1 MGPEHSDGYTVQQS
15 RDASAEVRYGLIWD
29 LPLRLFHGVL
39 LMATSAAF
47 VTQWLGDEWFSWH
60 RRAGY
65 VVLVLILFRCV
76 WGFCGPRYAR
86 FSSFIRGPR
95 QVLATATR
103 LSRAS
108 HQSSLGHNP
117 LGAWMIVML
126 LLILGSQALL
136 GLFADDEVS
145 EVGPL
150 VGYVTAHLSHVSAHY
165 HRVLSNF
172 ILAAIALHLA
182 AVMYYQWVLKD
193 DLIRPMISGFKTQ
206 VPPGSAITSQRLW
219 LASAL
224 LLVAAG
230 AVLLLIL
237 SAPAVPDLW

>member
-1 MGPEHSDGYTVQQS
+1 
-15 RDASAEVRYGLIWD
+15 
-29 LPLRLFHGVL
+29 
-39 LMATSAAF
+39 
-47 VTQWLGDEWFSWH
+47 
-60 RRAGY
+60 
-65 VVLVLILFRCV
+65 
-76 WGFCGPRYAR
+76 
-86 FSSFIRGPR
+86 
-95 QVLATATR
+95 
-103 LSRAS
+103 
-108 HQSSLGHNP
+108 
-117 LGAWMIVML
+117 ML

-206 VPPGSAITSQRLW
+206 VPLGSAITSQRLW